1 MSFRLVP
8 NRWPWMALNGV
19 MAVIFRYFTEF
30 GALGA
35 HYVKV
40 VKDTPMIPAT
50 QTEKECIMYNHL
62 LIQVDTFRDSVLTGV
77 LWSLIHSV
85 CPSVR
90 SSVTFRYLIFRW
102 VSCIVYFLVLYF
114 FTARLH
120 CLRRKALPAPM
131 TTIASCTQCESRSVV
146 ISDSSVP
153 VLSLHSVQLARDE
166 AAGSC
171 CCCYSDCDAVASTK
185 TFVEYATRGIDSPV
199 I

>member
-62 LIQVDTFRDSVLTGV
+62 LIQVDTFRDSVLTSV

-114 FTARLH
+114 YS
-120 CLRRKALPAPM
+120 
-131 TTIASCTQCESRSVV
+131 ASPLLATQSAACAYDD
-146 ISDSSVP
+146 DS
-153 VLSLHSVQLARDE
+153 
-166 AAGSC
+166 
-171 CCCYSDCDAVASTK
+171 
-185 TFVEYATRGIDSPV
+185 
-199 I
+199 